1 MGNRILNILAGVCG
15 LAVAIGFSA
24 VKAQDRATSE
34 PRHEAS
40 AATYAKPEGK
50 APAGRPYFV
59 EFRARAAYNYGH
71 AFVVHGR
78 VGQTLTPKDVVGL
91 HPRGE
96 SPVPWMLG
104 HLVPVPSETGWSDGD
119 VGYNDYYI
127 TAKYRIYLTEAEYRV
142 VLAKMRDMQAS
153 SPVWSA
159 TLYNCV
165 AFVGDIAAFM
175 GLEHPFRWVMPKEYV
190 EGIKEMNGG
199 HQQLPSRWL
208 ETVDPRY
215 AAAAQQVRASARPHP
230 SVQIGHPVP
239 QTDAQPAPR
248 QQSAPSA
255 TTRSSSSGTT
265 TRRPVEAPRP
275 VAQSSY
281 ATAQ

>member
-1 MGNRILNILAGVCG
+1 VVMGNRILNLLAGAFAF
-15 LAVAIGFSA
+15 LVAAGFSA
-24 VKAQDRATSE
+24 VKAQDSVTSE
-34 PRHEAS
+34 PKHPAS

-50 APAGRPYFV
+50 APPGRPYFV

-91 HPRGE
+91 HPAGE
-96 SPVPWMLG
+96 SPVPWMIG

-127 TAKYRIYLTEAEYRV
+127 TAKHRVYLTEAEYRV
-142 VLAKMRDMQAS
+142 VLAKMREMQRS

-175 GLEHPFRWVMPKEYV
+175 GFEHPFRWVMPKEYV
-190 EGIKEMNGG
+190 EGIKEMNAGR
-199 HQQLPSRWL
+199 QTLSSRWL

-215 AAAAQQVRASARPHP
+215 AAVAQQARVPARAVHP

-239 QTDAQPAPR
+239 QTQNSQRSAPH
-248 QQSAPSA
+248 QQSAAPA
-255 TTRSSSSGTT
+255 TARSSTS
-265 TRRPVEAPRP
+265 A
-275 VAQSSY
+275 Y